1 MMENLLK
8 DLESCLLSRR
18 CSICLQSTSTSS
30 IEETISKKRV
40 QFDVNVDATGTDRD
54 ITQSDN
60 GGNSRTPI
68 LCHVSTDAQIQLG
81 NELYRPCHY
90 SQTNGNE
97 CRSSKTNKN
106 IEEDVKTVK
115 NMKSVDSA
123 TSSSYNNL
131 VEESTVPIFF
141 KAEADDIENADT
153 SEYMWYKRNVAICHR
168 RLG

>member
-18 CSICLQSTSTSS
+18 CSICLQSNSTSS

-40 QFDVNVDATGTDRD
+40 QFDVNIDATGIDRD
-54 ITQSDN
+54 ITQSNN
-60 GGNSRTPI
+60 GGDSRSPI
-68 LCHVSTDAQIQLG
+68 SCHMSTDAQKQFG
-81 NELYRPCHY
+81 YELYRPCHY
-90 SQTNGNE
+90 SQNNGNE
-97 CRSSKTNKN
+97 CHKSKTNKN

-115 NMKSVDSA
+115 NLNPA
-123 TSSSYNNL
+123 IRSSYKNL

-141 KAEADDIENADT
+141 KSQADDIENADT